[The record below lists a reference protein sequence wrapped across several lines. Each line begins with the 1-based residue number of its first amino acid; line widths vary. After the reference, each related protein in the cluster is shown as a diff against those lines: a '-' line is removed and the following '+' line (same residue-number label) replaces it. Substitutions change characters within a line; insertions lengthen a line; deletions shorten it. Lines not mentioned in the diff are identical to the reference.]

1 MRTILNL
8 VIGGLVL
15 WAASRLFP
23 ATVQIN
29 GTGTLIL
36 ATVLIW
42 VVSFAVALICILIA
56 GIGAVFENWI
66 WIIIGII
73 LVFFSDII
81 AMTIL
86 SKNLD
91 GFMVVGFWPKVLLSI
106 CFALFHLRA
115 PSSDNN

>member
-1 MRTILNL
+1 MRTLLNL

-23 ATVQIN
+23 ATVQID

-42 VVSFAVALICILIA
+42 VVSFVIGLLCLLIM
-56 GIGAVFENWI
+56 GIGAVLENWL
-66 WIIIGII
+66 WVIIGII
-73 LVFFSDII
+73 LVLFSEVI

-86 SKNLD
+86 SNHLN
-91 GFMVVGFWPKVLLSI
+91 GFMIVGSWPKVLLSI
-106 CFALFHLRA
+106 CFSLFHLKA
-115 PSSDNN
+115 PSSD

>member
-1 MRTILNL
+1 MRTLLNL

-23 ATVQIN
+23 ATVQID
-29 GTGTLIL
+29 GTRTLIL

-42 VVSFAVALICILIA
+42 VVSLDIGLLCLLIMR
-56 GIGAVFENWI
+56 IGAVFENWL
-66 WIIIGII
+66 WVIIGII
-73 LVFFSDII
+73 LVLFSEVI

-86 SKNLD
+86 SNHLN

-106 CFALFHLRA
+106 CFSLFRLKA
-115 PSSDNN
+115 PSSD